1 MAFKIAKLA
10 KKAKEPRNTNPTLPK
25 REPKGLTAAQV
36 EAIGGYKVYQGVDTE
51 GALVL
56 KELIKF
62 NVSSYQKI
70 KMLMVS
76 AIESGKPSET
86 KKMRGFLRGF
96 KLPGGDAK
104 LTKEIDELEVLFD
117 NYGYDGDPSYVYAAF
132 AASDTYLKA

>member
-1 MAFKIAKLA
+1 MAFKIARLA
-10 KKAKEPRNTNPTLPK
+10 KKATPKTETKPERKPT
-25 REPKGLTAAQV
+25 GLTPAQV